1 MHRRP
6 SERTF
11 LFGIHPVLEALNEG
25 KPLQR
30 VLFLKGKQTDEMSE
44 ILRQCREMEVPAQA
58 VPKERLDRV
67 TMKNHQGVVAF
78 TSPIEFQPLD
88 EVVLAAL
95 EQGQTPLMVALD
107 GVTTCAT
114 WAPLRARPS
123 ASEPRDWWCH
133 PRVPPPSTKTP
144 SSPLPEPCSGFP
156 CAVSNAWTRPPR
168 SWRNLVSNW
177 SRFLKRVPPPSTAL
191 NPPPQLALCLETNIQ
206 AFPLR

>member
-88 EVVLAAL
+88 EVVLAAF

-107 GVTTCAT
+107 GVT
-114 WAPLRARPS
+114 
-123 ASEPRDWWCH
+123 D
-133 PRVPPPSTKTP
+133 V
-144 SSPLPEPCSGFP
+144 
-156 CAVSNAWTRPPR
+156 
-168 SWRNLVSNW
+168 RNLVSIL
-177 SRFLKRVPPPSTAL
+177 SRFLKKVPTPSTAL
-191 NPPPQLALCLETNIQ
+191 NPPPQPALCLETNIQ